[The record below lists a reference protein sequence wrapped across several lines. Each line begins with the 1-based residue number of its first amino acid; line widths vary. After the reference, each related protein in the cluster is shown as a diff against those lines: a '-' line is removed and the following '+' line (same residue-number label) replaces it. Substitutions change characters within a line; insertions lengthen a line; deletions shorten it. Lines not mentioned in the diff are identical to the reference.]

1 MFVQSGAAKGAGATD
16 RSETGNGS
24 CHETSGKGHARETRL
39 AGRTTTTTGPS
50 QESQHTDVQQSTG
63 VTFFFVCTACY
74 WNGITCNQLK
84 CLFI

>member
-16 RSETGNGS
+16 WSKTGNGS

-63 VTFFFVCTACY
+63 VTFFF
-74 WNGITCNQLK
+74 
-84 CLFI
+84 CLYSMLLE